1 MEHYS
6 IDVKSI
12 KLGMISSLGEFL
24 CSGFNNTYILET
36 THKL

>member
-12 KLGMISSLGEFL
+12 KLGMISSLGAFL
-24 CSGFNNTYILET
+24 CSGCNNPYILET
-36 THKL
+36 TYKL